1 MNSVNNKKLSVI
13 SAVIIASLI
22 IAGAIAS
29 AASASSIAGAI
40 PSVSR
45 GGGAANSAIRSSVN
59 PPVNSA
65 NSSANA
71 GPSET
76 PNSPLVNKP
85 PKRKLNDS
93 DVLLMGVCTANI
105 TTENGT
111 KYLVIK
117 PEGNSADCVISGS
130 HYSQKL
136 FWNNV
141 YDVISSREADGATLR
156 FEGNVYGYGELIK
169 NAIPDLS
176 GSATGSWG
184 LFENSGIKSLGN
196 IGRFDVSN
204 VTSIDQL
211 FKNCKN
217 LTDVSGLKDWDVSN
231 VETMEQA
238 FNGCNELSDISAL
251 STWNVSK
258 VTSFRVMFGETDL
271 TSDSLKALED
281 WDVSNVKDMSSLFYN
296 CTYLTN
302 VDALSKWNVGN
313 VTKMPGM
320 FDSCSNLKNAD
331 GMKNWNMSNVTY
343 MNGMFQYCYRLEKL
357 DASKWNVS
365 NVTDF
370 RQMFD
375 GCGGKNVNGAVVN
388 FSNKTFNENADMTSA
403 FIDYYGVIIAN
414 NWNTGNITY
423 NLKDKYVFGISN
435 PPNSSGSIVITDSNK
450 ILTEFKGYKFTTIGK
465 EITIRY
471 KNKNNPFD
479 DRFKDFAV
487 QFNMYAFYNS
497 RIDTNTG
504 KVDKSK
510 PASYDAFAIVKPYV
524 YKLINYYVKLYR
536 NRIAQYELP
545 EYYDIVPSKNIDKTN
560 VMSLFQEYYLAPL
573 KLQAVKGKMQYKA
586 DSTLTYNTTEKSSD
600 PVDGSEYAKFGAF
613 KNGIWDE
620 DATSTFKTIK
630 NAVNGITKVGNVKTE
645 TKTIKFKTVETKDPT
660 LKKGQTKVKTAGKNG
675 SKKVTTTYAVDPD
688 KGLTTN
694 IESVLGK
701 YIAPVDEVILVGT
714 KEDSKPPTPPTP
726 PSPLP
731 TPPSPL
737 PTPPAPE
744 PPTPPTPPTPPE
756 PSNPKDHG
764 GNEPGGNE
772 PGGNEPDVSH
782 NPHSSHHQNHPH
794 HPDNPDHPH
803 HLDNPV
809 NHGGD
814 TTPGGSSNSG
824 QGINPV
830 WPYIPELN
838 IHGDVNGRPD
848 TSSNNNGD
856 NHRPGSAGGLNSS
869 PNANGSD
876 TGKAFIKNDST
887 GNGSTC
893 KCSCATNVNSGNAG
907 DANGNNKNGMNP
919 SSNAKV
925 HSVLSNTG
933 SAALAIV
940 LLAFSS
946 VIIGLI
952 GFGVLSVKCRR
963 VKCRRMRCCCV
974 KHLND
979 N

>member
-1 MNSVNNKKLSVI
+1 M
-13 SAVIIASLI
+13 
-22 IAGAIAS
+22 
-29 AASASSIAGAI
+29 
-40 PSVSR
+40 

>member
-1 MNSVNNKKLSVI
+1 
-13 SAVIIASLI
+13 
-22 IAGAIAS
+22 
-29 AASASSIAGAI
+29 
-40 PSVSR
+40 
-45 GGGAANSAIRSSVN
+45 
-59 PPVNSA
+59 
-65 NSSANA
+65 
-71 GPSET
+71 
-76 PNSPLVNKP
+76 
-85 PKRKLNDS
+85 
-93 DVLLMGVCTANI
+93 MGVCTANI

-772 PGGNEPDVSH
+772 QDVSH

-794 HPDNPDHPH
+794 HPDYPDHPH

-856 NHRPGSAGGLNSS
+856 NHRPGSASGLNSS

-893 KCSCATNVNSGNAG
+893 KCSCSTDVNSGNAG

-933 SAALAIV
+933 SAAFAIV

>member
-1 MNSVNNKKLSVI
+1 M
-13 SAVIIASLI
+13 
-22 IAGAIAS
+22 
-29 AASASSIAGAI
+29 
-40 PSVSR
+40 
-45 GGGAANSAIRSSVN
+45 
-59 PPVNSA
+59 
-65 NSSANA
+65 
-71 GPSET
+71 SE
-76 PNSPLVNKP
+76 
-85 PKRKLNDS
+85 
-93 DVLLMGVCTANI
+93 CTANI

-117 PEGNSADCVISGS
+117 PEGSNTDCVISGS
-130 HYSQKL
+130 HHPKKL
-136 FWNNV
+136 YWNNV
-141 YDVISSREADGATLR
+141 YDVISSPQSNGATLR

-169 NAIPDLS
+169 YAEPDLS
-176 GSATGSWG
+176 GVATGSWG

-196 IGRFDVSN
+196 IWRFDVSN
-204 VTSIDQL
+204 VTSFEQL

-231 VETMEQA
+231 VKTMEEA
-238 FNGCNELSDISAL
+238 FNGCNELSNISAL
-251 STWNVSK
+251 NTWNVSK
-258 VTSFRVMFGETDL
+258 VTSFRVMFGETAL
-271 TSDSLKALED
+271 TSDSLNALKG

-302 VDALSKWNVGN
+302 VDALSKWNVGS
-313 VTKMPGM
+313 VTSMAGM

-764 GNEPGGNE
+764 GNEPGGNK
-772 PGGNEPDVSH
+772 PDVSH

-794 HPDNPDHPH
+794 HPDNPDYPH
-803 HLDNPV
+803 HLDNPM

-814 TTPGGSSNSG
+814 ITPGGSSNSG

>member
-1 MNSVNNKKLSVI
+1 MNSVNNKKFSVI

-29 AASASSIAGAI
+29 AASASNIAGAI
-40 PSVSR
+40 TSVSR

-59 PPVNSA
+59 PTVNPPVNSA

-71 GPSET
+71 GPSEI
-76 PNSPLVNKP
+76 PNSSLVNKP

-117 PEGNSADCVISGS
+117 PEGNSTDCVISGS

-238 FNGCNELSDISAL
+238 FNGCDELRDISAL
-251 STWNVSK
+251 STWDVSK
-258 VTSFRVMFGETDL
+258 VTSFRVMFGETAL
-271 TSDSLKALED
+271 TSNSLNALKD

-331 GMKNWNMSNVTY
+331 GMK
-343 MNGMFQYCYRLEKL
+343 
-357 DASKWNVS
+357 KWNVS
-365 NVTDF
+365 NVTSMHEMFYRCYRLEHLDASNWDVSNVTRF
-370 RQMFD
+370 NQMFD
-375 GCGGKNVNGAVVN
+375 GCGAKSVNGAVVN
-388 FSNKTFNENADMTSA
+388 FSNKTFNENTDMTSA
-403 FIDYYGVIIAN
+403 FIDYDGVFIAN
-414 NWNTGNITY
+414 KWNTNNINNI
-423 NLKDKYVFGISN
+423 NLKKVYAFGTSDT
-435 PPNSSGSIVITDSNK
+435 NSSGSIVITDNDK
-450 ILTEFKGYKFTTIGK
+450 ILTEFKGYKFTPVSK
-465 EITIRY
+465 KVTIRY
-471 KNKNNPFD
+471 KNKKNSIDNFKNISVPFSI
-479 DRFKDFAV
+479 
-487 QFNMYAFYNS
+487 YAFYDS
-497 RIDTNTG
+497 RIDASTG
-504 KVDKSK
+504 KSN
-510 PASYDAFAIVKPYV
+510 PASYDPFAIVNPYV
-524 YKLINYYVKLYR
+524 YKLINYYVKYLR
-536 NRIAQYELP
+536 TKNAQYEFP
-545 EYYDIVPSKNIDKTN
+545 EYYDIVPSKNFDKTN

-573 KLQAVKGKMQYKA
+573 KLQAVKGKMKYEA
-586 DSTLTYNTTEKSSD
+586 DSTLTYNTQQKISD
-600 PVDGSEYAKFGAF
+600 PSDGSEYVKLGAF
-613 KNGIWDE
+613 KDGIWDE

-630 NAVNGITKVGNVKTE
+630 SAVNGITKVGNVKTE
-645 TKTIKFKTVETKDPT
+645 TKTIKFNTVKIEDST
-660 LKKGQTKVKTAGKNG
+660 LKKGQTKVKTEGRNG
-675 SKKVTTTYAVDPD
+675 SDKVVTKYTVDPD
-688 KGLTTN
+688 KGLTKN
-694 IESVLGK
+694 IESVRGE
-701 YIAPVDEVILVGT
+701 YIAPVDKVILVGT
-714 KEDSKPPTPPTP
+714 KEDPKPPTPPTP
-726 PSPLP
+726 PTPLP
-731 TPPSPL
+731 TPPTPL

-772 PGGNEPDVSH
+772 QDVSH

-794 HPDNPDHPH
+794 HPDNPDYPH
-803 HLDNPV
+803 HLDNPM

-814 TTPGGSSNSG
+814 ITPGGSSNSG

-893 KCSCATNVNSGNAG
+893 KCSCSTDVNSGNAG
-907 DANGNNKNGMNP
+907 DANSNNKDSMNFAN
-919 SSNAKV
+919 NAKA
-925 HSVLSNTG
+925 HGVLSNTG
-933 SAALAIV
+933 SAAFAIV

-952 GFGVLSVKCRR
+952 GFGVLSAKRR
-963 VKCRRMRCCCV
+963 CMKCRRMRCCCV